1 MTYIQVKDK
10 DNLIRDTSTG
20 AIINTNY
27 TGYKKYLELKEKNKS
42 SKEQIDNIEDELSN
56 LKNDIKE
63 IKNLLHKL
71 LK

>member
-10 DNLIRDTSTG
+10 DGLIRDTNTG

-27 TGYKKYLELKEKNKS
+27 TEYKKYLELKEKNQS
-42 SKEQIDNIEDELSN
+42 SKEQIDNIQEELSN
-56 LKNDIKE
+56 LKDDIKE
-63 IKNLLHKL
+63 IKNLLYKL

>member
-1 MTYIQVKDK
+1 MAYIKVEDK
-10 DNLIRDTSTG
+10 NDLVRDTNTG
-20 AIINTNY
+20 AIINTSY
-27 TGYKKYLELKEKNKS
+27 TGYKKYIELKEKNKN
-42 SKEQIDNIEDELSN
+42 SKEQIDNIEKELTT